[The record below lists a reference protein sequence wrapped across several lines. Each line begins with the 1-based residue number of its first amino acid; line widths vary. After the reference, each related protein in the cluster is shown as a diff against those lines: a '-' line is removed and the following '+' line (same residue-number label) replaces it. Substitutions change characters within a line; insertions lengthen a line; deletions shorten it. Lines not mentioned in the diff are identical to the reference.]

1 MSEREQVLLEDG
13 FVLHQRPY
21 RDSSQ
26 LLECVTAAHGRVG
39 LVARGSR
46 RSPTRQRALLQ
57 PFVPLR
63 LSWIRRGDLGRLT
76 QVEASGPALELQG
89 FGLLAGYYANEL
101 LLRLTARGDP
111 NAEVFSCYS
120 RCLAQLAGRANVARA
135 LRLFELDLLGALGY
149 GLELDAEADT
159 GQPLRGDSTYIFELE
174 AGPRAVR
181 DTGADTELYAG
192 RELISLREREL
203 EDDAALRAA
212 QRLLSRALRAHLGDR
227 PLRSRLVLQDIV
239 GRRLVDQ

>member
-21 RDSSQ
+21 RNSSQ
-26 LLECVTAAHGRVG
+26 LLECMTAAHGRVG

-76 QVEASGPALELQG
+76 QVETSAAPLGLEG
-89 FGLLAGYYANEL
+89 MNLLAGYYASEL
-101 LLRLTARGDP
+101 LLRLTVRGDP

-120 RCLAQLAGRANVARA
+120 RCLAQLAERAGVARA
-135 LRLFELDLLGALGY
+135 LRLYELDLLRALGY
-149 GLELDAEADT
+149 ALELDAEADT
-159 GQPLRGDSTYIFELE
+159 GRPLRRDSTYIFELE
-174 AGPRAVR
+174 AGARAVGNA
-181 DTGADTELYAG
+181 GADDELYAG

-203 EDDAALRAA
+203 DDDAALRAA
-212 QRLLSRALRAHLGDR
+212 QRLLARALRAHLGDR

-239 GRRLVDQ
+239 SRHLVVQ